1 MSIAEMKVLAFEK
14 LSALNEEAA
23 IKEILM
29 HLEKFGTTQN
39 KFNTDAFFEEMNTRY
54 GDVLQKLAQ

>member
-29 HLEKFGTTQN
+29 HLEDLGSPRT
-39 KFNTDAFFEEMNTRY
+39 KFNTDAFFEKMSTKY
-54 GDVLQKLAQ
+54 DDVLQKLAQ